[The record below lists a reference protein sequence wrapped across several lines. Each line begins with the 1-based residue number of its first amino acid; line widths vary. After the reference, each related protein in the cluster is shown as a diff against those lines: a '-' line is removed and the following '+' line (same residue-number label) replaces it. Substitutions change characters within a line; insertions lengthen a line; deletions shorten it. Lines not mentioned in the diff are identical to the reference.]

1 MPEQSEE
8 ETTETTETWEPTQ
21 EDYDAA
27 VREMDQAAAEEQ
39 AEEPDTFPRCYVED
53 LRQENGKYRQRAQR
67 ADELAHR
74 LHTEL
79 VRVTGRLA
87 DPTDLEFDEKHLD
100 DPDALVAAV
109 DDLLT
114 RNPHLASRRPVGEIG
129 QGASPPAASSVD
141 LAALLRQGAR

>member
-53 LRQENGKYRQRAQR
+53 LRQENGK
-67 ADELAHR
+67 
-74 LHTEL
+74 
-79 VRVTGRLA
+79 
-87 DPTDLEFDEKHLD
+87 
-100 DPDALVAAV
+100 
-109 DDLLT
+109 
-114 RNPHLASRRPVGEIG
+114 
-129 QGASPPAASSVD
+129 
-141 LAALLRQGAR
+141 